1 LRNETKLSPKAHHNR
16 IKEEYSLPQENVRG
30 ILGGL
35 IDLLSWLRI
44 YRQRAFWIQI
54 AAAIVGILLWIFIL
68 PDESLGGAI
77 AAFPTLVL
85 LSFIMTN
92 VVWAASKKPYSCIIG
107 SSIGYGIYNL
117 AVIAVSNA
125 TVYHLSAVDAIVYV
139 FLGVVYGFVFSWFAF
154 FIFTV
159 IGLIKFERKK
169 RGKDSPASNVA
180 GE

>member
-1 LRNETKLSPKAHHNR
+1 
-16 IKEEYSLPQENVRG
+16 LPQENVRG

-44 YRQRAFWIQI
+44 YTQRAFWIQI
-54 AAAIVGILLWIFIL
+54 AAAIVGILLWIIIL

-92 VVWAASKKPYSCIIG
+92 IVWAASKKPYSCIVG

-117 AVIAVSNA
+117 AVIAILRRD
-125 TVYHLSAVDAIVYV
+125 LSALDAVICV

-169 RGKDSPASNVA
+169 RGKDSPTSNLASK
-180 GE
+180 

>member
-1 LRNETKLSPKAHHNR
+1 M
-16 IKEEYSLPQENVRG
+16 PQENVRG

-35 IDLLSWLRI
+35 LDLLSWLRI
-44 YRQRAFWIQI
+44 YKQRAFWIQI
-54 AAAIVGILLWIFIL
+54 AAAIVGILLWIIIL

-77 AAFPTLVL
+77 AAFPTLVF
-85 LSFIMTN
+85 LSFILTN
-92 VVWAASKKPYSCIIG
+92 IVWAASKKPYSCIVG

-117 AVIAVSNA
+117 AVIAILRRD
-125 TVYHLSAVDAIVYV
+125 LSALDAIIYV

-169 RGKDSPASNVA
+169 QAKDSPSSSVASK
-180 GE
+180 

>member
-1 LRNETKLSPKAHHNR
+1 
-16 IKEEYSLPQENVRG
+16 LPQENVRG

-44 YRQRAFWIQI
+44 YTQRAFWIQI
-54 AAAIVGILLWIFIL
+54 AAAIVGILLWIIIL

-92 VVWAASKKPYSCIIG
+92 IVWAASKKPYSCIVG

-117 AVIAVSNA
+117 AVIAILRRD
-125 TVYHLSAVDAIVYV
+125 LSALDAVIYV
-139 FLGVVYGFVFSWFAF
+139 LLGLVYGFVFSWFAF

-159 IGLIKFERKK
+159 LGLIKFERKK
-169 RGKDSPASNVA
+169 QGKDGLPSSITS
-180 GE
+180 E